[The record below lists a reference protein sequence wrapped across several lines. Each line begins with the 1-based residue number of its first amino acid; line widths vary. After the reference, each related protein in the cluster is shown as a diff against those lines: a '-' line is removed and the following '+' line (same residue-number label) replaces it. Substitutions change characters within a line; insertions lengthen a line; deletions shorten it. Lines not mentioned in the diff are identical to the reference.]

1 MTPAVVRARDL
12 RTLLAHYRWV
22 LGFELLQ
29 EVAGVLAIVRRGG
42 LLLQL
47 PQGRSHGP
55 QVCPVP
61 LDGEASPHHQPEAHD
76 AHDAS
81 ALVEDA
87 PRLQAWGAWE
97 FSLCD
102 PQGNRL
108 VFSQWALRDAQ
119 I

>member
-47 PQGRSHGP
+47 WQGRAHGP
-55 QVCPVP
+55 QVCAVP
-61 LDGEASPHHQPEAHD
+61 LDGEACVFRLHAELA
-76 AHDAS
+76 AVARS

-87 PRLQAWGAWE
+87 PRLRAWGAWE

-108 VFSQWALRDAQ
+108 VFSQWAVRGAEA
-119 I
+119 